1 MWQGFKNVK
10 NMDGGYIAWV
20 NKRFLVK
27 VEHKELK
34 YDELWFRLSKYNY
47 VYVLLF
53 KVGGQCVYVFTFLH
67 KTH

>member
-53 KVGGQCVYVFTFLH
+53 LK
-67 KTH
+67 